1 MKLANIALT
10 SAIALSMLGTL
21 AIAAPRAQATPRIL
35 LVLAKL
41 EARGSSSEDGIP
53 RPELREVR
61 SLDTCP
67 SRATFCGP
75 N

>member
-41 EARGSSSEDGIP
+41 DARGSSSEDGIP
-53 RPELREVR
+53 HPELREVR
-61 SLDTCP
+61 ELDTCP